1 MQTLSLCG
9 PVLVCTLGAGLGR
22 RVFPMIKWALS
33 LETNM
38 KKLTIALAVVS
49 ATGAAF
55 AQSSVTISG
64 GVSAAYERTTAKG
77 DDAGI
82 TGYDAS
88 SNNIT
93 FRGTEDLGG
102 GLKAEFVLNS
112 RFNTASGSLGS
123 AALTSGG
130 TDYRLF
136 ENAFIALSG
145 GFGQLGVGRNQP
157 ISVAAFDAF
166 GGLGTNFN
174 NKNAA
179 ITTTDYAYN
188 NVAASRHDKIIWYTT
203 PNFNGFT
210 GTVAHTFNPTV
221 NTDREVTLARAA
233 YAKGPLS
240 VAYVVERN
248 PAKMGDTLRKDQNL
262 GASYDFGVAKAL
274 LLWGQEGSAKSRMSI
289 GTHVPVGSNIKLMGS
304 YRTEGETVSS
314 KGVVSKLP
322 AGWALGAEYALSKR
336 TTMFAHHGDNDVS
349 AQSAYRIGIRHTF

>member
-1 MQTLSLCG
+1 
-9 PVLVCTLGAGLGR
+9 
-22 RVFPMIKWALS
+22 
-33 LETNM
+33 M
-38 KKLTIALAVVS
+38 KKTLITLATFALA
-49 ATGAAF
+49 GAAF

-64 GVSAAYERTTAKG
+64 GISAAYERTTAKD

-102 GLKAEFVLNS
+102 GLKVDFVLNS

-136 ENAFIALSG
+136 ENAFVALSG
-145 GFGQLGVGRNQP
+145 GFGQLGAGRNQP

-166 GGLGTNFN
+166 GGLGTDFS
-174 NKNAA
+174 NKNASTA
-179 ITTTDYAYN
+179 ARDYAYN

-203 PNFNGFT
+203 PNFNGFA
-210 GTVAHTFNPTV
+210 GTVARTFNPAI

-240 VAYVVERN
+240 VAYVVEQV
-248 PAKMGDTLRKDQNL
+248 PTKTGDTRRNDQNL
-262 GASYDFGVAKAL
+262 GVSYDFGVAKAL
-274 LLWGQEGSAKSRMSI
+274 LLWGQEGSAKSRTTI
-289 GTHVPVGSNIKLMGS
+289 GTHVPVGSNIKLLGS

-314 KGVVSKLP
+314 KGVVTTLA
-322 AGWALGAEYALSKR
+322 AGWAFGAEYALSKR
-336 TTMFAHHGDNDVS
+336 TTMFAHYGDNDVS
-349 AQSAYRIGIRHTF
+349 AQSAYRIGVRHTF